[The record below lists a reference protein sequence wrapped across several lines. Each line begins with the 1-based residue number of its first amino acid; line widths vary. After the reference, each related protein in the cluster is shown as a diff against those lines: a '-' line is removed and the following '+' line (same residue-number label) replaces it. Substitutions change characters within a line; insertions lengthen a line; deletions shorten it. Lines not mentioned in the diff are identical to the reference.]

1 MTIFS
6 FRLAGV
12 CILVGLC
19 VWMASVCTCGWQV
32 CVCVWQVCVRVGCV
46 CVWMASV
53 CMRIWYVR
61 PHTYT
66 PTHSTQHTPTQT
78 TTTATAVARK
88 PMSTILFTTCPLLNV
103 LLLFSTYTLLQ
114 DGDAEV
120 ETKPMSTILFG
131 STVEFEMAILTMAF
145 LASGDVCPFLSL
157 HTHTCIQRITCMRC
171 EREEEKEGLLE
182 IT

>member
-1 MTIFS
+1 LS
-6 FRLAGV
+6 
-12 CILVGLC
+12 C
-19 VWMASVCTCGWQV
+19 V
-32 CVCVWQVCVRVGCV
+32 CVCVWQVCVRVDGKCV
-46 CVWMASV
+46 CVYGRCVYVSGV
-53 CMRIWYVR
+53 CACGWQVCVCVFGMCALT
-61 PHTYT
+61 HTHLHIRHT
-66 PTHSTQHTPTQT
+66 HTPAQT

-171 EREEEKEGLLE
+171 ERKRKRVYWRLLDNGVVVDGWMQVP
-182 IT
+182 